1 MSNDRTQILK
11 MLKEGKISVS
21 EADELLDALASPQD
35 KAEPAESERHAETDE
50 HGRRKKRPKYLH
62 VNVDSKSNEN
72 GKKEKVS
79 IRVPLQLLRA
89 GVKLANV
96 IPDEAKS
103 KVDNALKDKGI
114 SLSFD
119 ELTGDNLEELI
130 HSLSDLTVDVDSDDE
145 KVSIF
150 CG

>member
-21 EADELLDALASPQD
+21 EADELLDALGKPQREAD
-35 KAEPAESERHAETDE
+35 SAESERHADADE
-50 HGRRKKRPKYLH
+50 HGRHKKKPKYLH
-62 VNVDSKSNEN
+62 VHVDSKSNEN
-72 GKKEKVS
+72 GKKEKVT
-79 IRVPLQLLRA
+79 IKVPLQLLRA

-96 IPDEAKS
+96 IPDEAKG
-103 KVDNALKDKGI
+103 KVDNALKEKGI

-119 ELTGDNLEELI
+119 ELTGDNLDELI

>member
-1 MSNDRTQILK
+1 MSNDRTQILQ
-11 MLKEGKISVS
+11 MLKDGKISIS
-21 EADELLDALASPQD
+21 EADELLDALGKPQHE
-35 KAEPAESERHAETDE
+35 AEYAESEGRAEADE
-50 HGRRKKRPKYLH
+50 HGRRKRPKYLH
-62 VNVDSKSNEN
+62 VHVDSKSNEN
-72 GKKEKVS
+72 GKKEKVT
-79 IRVPLQLLRA
+79 IKVPLQLLRA

-103 KVDNALKDKGI
+103 KVDSALKEKGI

-130 HSLSDLTVDVDSDDE
+130 HSLADLTVDVDSDDE
-145 KVSIF
+145 KVKIF